1 MHTDMFFP
9 YERGLPNLSR
19 PERVCAG
26 VVKVIASTRVPGWD
40 RVKVYGRGR
49 HPSGELYL
57 RTRDPLRT

>member
-26 VVKVIASTRVPGWD
+26 VVKVIGPPAYPG
-40 RVKVYGRGR
+40 GIA
-49 HPSGELYL
+49 
-57 RTRDPLRT
+57 